1 MQTETLY
8 NIAGAIGAFLIL
20 FGFYRINIGKWKN
33 KSFWYELDNL
43 IGASLLVVYQL
54 HHSAVISVIVNV
66 VWAVIAF
73 TGLTSF
79 AQRYK
84 HQSAKKKTKRKTS
97 SKA

>member
-1 MQTETLY
+1 MSTETVY
-8 NIAGAIGAFLIL
+8 NIIGSLGAFLIL

-43 IGASLLVVYQL
+43 AGAVMLVIYQL
-54 HHSAVISVIVNV
+54 HHTAVISVIVNV

-84 HQSAKKKTKRKTS
+84 WGGTSKKARRR
-97 SKA
+97 A